1 MTQGDYVTLECSKRL
16 KELGYDGKTSGK
28 YVEKIPGT
36 EREEWDEEEF
46 MMVQITDVVTY
57 PKVHLYDAQKW
68 LREKHGIRVLP
79 RTESCKAD
87 FRVNIYEGCHS
98 FSPVGWFS
106 SYEFA
111 LQAGIDEAL
120 NLLDYNKE

>member
-16 KELGYDGKTSGK
+16 KELGYDGKESGK
-28 YVEKIPGT
+28 HVEKIPGT
-36 EREEWDEEEF
+36 EREEWDEEMC

-68 LREKHGIRVLP
+68 LRDKYGIIVLP
-79 RTESCKAD
+79 RMELCKSD
-87 FRVNIYEGCHS
+87 FRVNIYEGCNS

-106 SYEFA
+106 SYESA

-120 NLLDYNKE
+120 KLFDYNKG

>member
-28 YVEKIPGT
+28 YVEKVPGT

-57 PKVHLYDAQKW
+57 PKVHLYDTPA
-68 LREKHGIRVLP
+68 L
-79 RTESCKAD
+79 KA
-87 FRVNIYEGCHS
+87 HS
-98 FSPVGWFS
+98 FRGGMKTQTDASR
-106 SYEFA
+106 
-111 LQAGIDEAL
+111 
-120 NLLDYNKE
+120 